1 MKRLASGSIP
11 AEGSSSRM
19 IGGLPKMEIA
29 TDSFLL
35 LPPERV
41 PASLNLRGVK
51 PNLEIASSIK
61 LFLSLFGMPLS
72 LEKYYKF

>member
-1 MKRLASGSIP
+1 
-11 AEGSSSRM
+11 
-19 IGGLPKMEIA
+19 MEIA

-61 LFLSLFGMPLS
+61 LFLSLLGMPLS